1 MHFQNDCEYMVN
13 NVNIQYEI
21 PITKIKWIFKSS
33 TLFNKVL
40 TAEKN
45 KTVCILT
52 QIVTTLQISKCVL
65 SEIVSLSIS
74 KVIKTECF
82 LH

>member
-1 MHFQNDCEYMVN
+1 MKF
-13 NVNIQYEI
+13 
-21 PITKIKWIFKSS
+21 F
-33 TLFNKVL
+33 

-52 QIVTTLQISKCVL
+52 QIVTTLQISKCLL